1 MLRGV
6 VPVLLSSGLLGCAWL
21 PGHQSSAPAV
31 PIVDV
36 LQEIAFDGTKTQAF
50 PQVWQR
56 NMLLLDLQAA
66 ANQGELVLKPPE
78 GERWPARLAFRV
90 KPGVI
95 ARLEVQ
101 GEQRVVIPI
110 SQAESQEPVD
120 VELAP
125 GVYTADTPQL
135 RLSWS
140 RAVL

>member
-6 VPVLLSSGLLGCAWL
+6 AGILLGSSLLGCAWL
-21 PGHQSSAPAV
+21 PGHQPSAPVAQTV
-31 PIVDV
+31 EV
-36 LQEIAFDGTKTQAF
+36 LQEIAFDGTKTHAF

-56 NMLLLDLQAA
+56 NVLLLDLQAA

-101 GEQRVVIPI
+101 GEQRVIIPI
-110 SQAESQEPVD
+110 SQAEDQQPID

-125 GVYTADTPQL
+125 GVYTVDTPQL